1 MKQFPSIP
9 RVANAPD
16 GLFDSGHLW
25 LLEKVDGANFRFQLR
40 QSGQLRFGDRS
51 RIYETPDAIPEPY
64 QHAVRYVRTELDRNA
79 LREAVDNVETVVFF
93 GEAMHQHTIDYDWE
107 RTPSFLGFD
116 IWSATEERFLP
127 PDTVEQIFEGL
138 GLQSVNAFERERNT
152 RDFDPDS
159 YTIPQ
164 SAWYDGPAE
173 GVVVQNK
180 QGQRAKL
187 LHPDFREVDDTVP
200 VDGSASELAEG
211 YATQRRFEK
220 LAAKF
225 EDREPTVTFQPLY
238 EQVLE
243 DIIRE
248 EHKQLY
254 HGDRSVDLS
263 EFRSEVAARTRAFI
277 DEYEHGQGG
286 NDG

>member
-51 RIYETPDAIPEPY
+51 RIYETPDDVPDSY
-64 QHAVRYVRTELDRNA
+64 QHAVRHVRTELNRSA
-79 LREAVDNVETVVFF
+79 LREAVDDVETVVFF
-93 GEAMHQHTIDYDWE
+93 GEAMHQHAIDYDWE

-116 IWSATEERFLP
+116 VWSATEERFLP
-127 PDTVEQIFEGL
+127 PDTVEQIFERL
-138 GLQSVNAFERERNT
+138 GLEPVNVFERERNA

-159 YTIPQ
+159 YTVPQ
-164 SAWYDGPAE
+164 SAWYDGLAE
-173 GVVVQNK
+173 GVVVRNK

-200 VDGSASELAEG
+200 VDGSASELAEK
-211 YATQRRFEK
+211 YATQRRFDK

-225 EDREPTVTFQPLY
+225 EDRERTVTFQPLY

-243 DIIRE
+243 DIVRE

-254 HGDRSVDLS
+254 HGDRSVDMS
-263 EFRSEVAARTRAFI
+263 EFRSEVAARTRTFI
-277 DEYEHGQGG
+277 DEYEQGATSR
-286 NDG
+286 